1 MLDLRNKKILI
12 VRLGKIGDIIISS
25 FVFEALKKK
34 FPGIDISL
42 LTLKTNQEVLKYN
55 PDIDNLIL
63 TKKNLSIYFKLLS
76 LRQTNFDLVL
86 DLNDDPSTTS
96 NVIRRLIKAKRIVG
110 FGFSPDEKSKDLI
123 PQPHK
128 DETHIIFRIKHLLN
142 EFGIS
147 LTDEEVHPK
156 LYLGSKEN
164 SDIVNQLKDFIN
176 DKKLVA
182 LNISAGAEIRYW
194 KTENWIELI
203 KKIIEKYPEVIFV
216 ALTTEKDKLLS
227 DTINNKLNS
236 AKIIKQTFYSLHHYA
251 SYICNCDLLIS
262 PDTAAVH
269 IGSAFNKPIIAL
281 YPDYDWNFV
290 SWQPLSKKFRAI
302 KSKTN
307 FINSISVDEAYN
319 SFTELF
325 EQSFY

>member
-110 FGFSPDEKSKDLI
+110 FGFSPDEKNKDLI

-227 DTINNKLNS
+227 DMINNKLNS
-236 AKIIKQTFYSLHHYA
+236 AKIIKQTFYSFHHYA

>member
-1 MLDLRNKKILI
+1 MLDLRNKKVLI

-34 FPGIDISL
+34 YSDIEISL

-55 PDIDNLIL
+55 NDIDHLIL
-63 TKKNLSIYFKLLS
+63 TKKNLSIYFTLLS
-76 LRQTNFDLVL
+76 LRKNNFDLVI
-86 DLNDDPSTTS
+86 DLNDDPSITS
-96 NVIRRLIKAKRIVG
+96 KVIRKLLEAKRVVG
-110 FGFSPDEKSKDLI
+110 FSFMSDEKSKDLI
-123 PQPHK
+123 PQPPK
-128 DETHIIFRIKHLLN
+128 DKTHIIYRIKHLLN
-142 EFGIS
+142 ELGIS
-147 LTDEEVHPK
+147 LTDDEVHPK

-194 KTENWIELI
+194 KTENWVELI

-216 ALTTEKDKLLS
+216 VLTTEKDKHLS

-236 AKIIKQTFYSLHHYA
+236 DKIIKQTYYSFHHYA
-251 SYICNCDLLIS
+251 SYIYNCDLLIS

-290 SWQPLSKKFRAI
+290 SWQPLSKKFKSV

-307 FINSISVDEAYN
+307 FINSISVDEVYN